1 MMNYLEKLATFQLL
15 RTLEKIF
22 KTHCLNVL
30 NQSTIYQSLF
40 SQNMNKYCLKWH
52 ISTNN
57 VKTIK
62 QYLEPTEFDSRLKGP
77 LRQFCALKDLLNAP
91 NLPRNHDRCKSHSFA
106 SPAVGCILQLKRT
119 AQKQQQMRC
128 HMRRMY
134 LASGMVDEGSFGL
147 QMKIVIK
154 STNYHESIRN
164 HFEFQNLKYHFQ
176 FYSIKFDTFK
186 ENKTQFHQ
194 STEKLGFKM
203 QLMT

>member
-1 MMNYLEKLATFQLL
+1 
-15 RTLEKIF
+15 
-22 KTHCLNVL
+22 
-30 NQSTIYQSLF
+30 
-40 SQNMNKYCLKWH
+40 
-52 ISTNN
+52 
-57 VKTIK
+57 
-62 QYLEPTEFDSRLKGP
+62 
-77 LRQFCALKDLLNAP
+77 
-91 NLPRNHDRCKSHSFA
+91 
-106 SPAVGCILQLKRT
+106 
-119 AQKQQQMRC
+119 MRC